1 MKFAIVSDIH
11 ANLPAWKAVRLDI
24 ASLGADRIVC
34 LGDVVGYGPNPA
46 ETLESVYAEVHHFV
60 LGNHEAVLCGKM
72 DESLFN
78 ARARDMIRWT
88 RAQLGAEARRVFGR
102 WPLTLRGA
110 GFRCAHSDFAAP
122 SLFPYLIDP
131 EDATASWRAVA
142 EALLFVGHSHCAGIF
157 LLGASG
163 TPRRVAPQDAVLEEG
178 KRFLVNV
185 GSVGQPRDGDPR
197 ASYCLYDT
205 DARALFWRRVPYDVD
220 AYREAVRR
228 AGLPD
233 DLDPV
238 LQHDPRRGIPPL
250 RPMLNFH
257 PPTDV
262 RQGARGCV
270 EVGEIATWRRR
281 ARVWRGATLALG
293 GLLVA
298 ATATGV
304 VWARRRHAE
313 RSELRDGRPPLALVA
328 DDYPAERNLAPM
340 PPRAPAHG
348 AAPVGWAVRL
358 DNRKRQRVEWFA
370 GSDGALCARLISE
383 APDAELHLIAPRV
396 QVEPGQR
403 FTVEAYFRK
412 SAGWRGH
419 VGFQV
424 LLERETSAGREV
436 VRHFVAKT
444 PNLARRDGWY
454 AARETFT
461 IPAGGREIEWRI
473 GGTFEGQVDVA
484 QPTLVRK

>member
-1 MKFAIVSDIH
+1 
-11 ANLPAWKAVRLDI
+11 
-24 ASLGADRIVC
+24 
-34 LGDVVGYGPNPA
+34 
-46 ETLESVYAEVHHFV
+46 
-60 LGNHEAVLCGKM
+60 
-72 DESLFN
+72 
-78 ARARDMIRWT
+78 
-88 RAQLGAEARRVFGR
+88 
-102 WPLTLRGA
+102 
-110 GFRCAHSDFAAP
+110 
-122 SLFPYLIDP
+122 
-131 EDATASWRAVA
+131 
-142 EALLFVGHSHCAGIF
+142 
-157 LLGASG
+157 
-163 TPRRVAPQDAVLEEG
+163 
-178 KRFLVNV
+178 
-185 GSVGQPRDGDPR
+185 
-197 ASYCLYDT
+197 
-205 DARALFWRRVPYDVD
+205 
-220 AYREAVRR
+220 
-228 AGLPD
+228 
-233 DLDPV
+233 
-238 LQHDPRRGIPPL
+238 
-250 RPMLNFH
+250 
-257 PPTDV
+257 
-262 RQGARGCV
+262 
-270 EVGEIATWRRR
+270 
-281 ARVWRGATLALG
+281 
-293 GLLVA
+293 
-298 ATATGV
+298 
-304 VWARRRHAE
+304 
-313 RSELRDGRPPLALVA
+313 
-328 DDYPAERNLAPM
+328 M